1 MNVGRTRF
9 WLSSKRFNKASG
21 ILALG
26 CLGFLG
32 GMPVEANAYE
42 QVGQACWYGPRLHGR
57 TTASGEIFNQN
68 RLTAAHQTLPFGT
81 RARVTNLDNG
91 KSVHVRIND
100 RGPHVG
106 NCSIDVSRAAA
117 RRLGMIKDGTV
128 RVKIQAA
135 GR

>member
-1 MNVGRTRF
+1 MNAGRARF
-9 WLSSKRFNKASG
+9 LSSSKRFNKVSR

-32 GMPVEANAYE
+32 AMPFEANAYD
-42 QVGQACWYGPRLHGR
+42 QVGRACWYGPRLHGR

-68 RLTAAHQTLPFGT
+68 RLTAAHQSLPFGT

-91 KSVHVRIND
+91 KSVQVKIND

-106 NCSIDVSRAAA
+106 NCSIDISRAAA
-117 RRLGMIKDGTV
+117 RRLDMIKDGNARV
-128 RVKIQAA
+128 RIQAV

>member
-1 MNVGRTRF
+1 MTVGFTCF
-9 WLSSKRFNKASG
+9 SLSGKRFSKVSG

-32 GMPVEANAYE
+32 AVPLEASAYD
-42 QVGQACWYGPRLHGR
+42 QVGRACWYGPRLHGR
-57 TTASGEIFNQN
+57 ITASGEIFNQN
-68 RLTAAHQTLPFGT
+68 RLTAAHQSLPFGT

-91 KSVHVRIND
+91 KTVQVRIND

-106 NCSIDVSRAAA
+106 NCAIDISRAAA
-117 RRLGMIKDGTV
+117 KRLDMIKDGNARV
-128 RVKIQAA
+128 RIQAA